1 RGCVGAVDV
10 GRGLHPADAGD
21 DASTRSVILIQAVR
35 GERAQLQERGSGIEE
50 VVDAISDRQL
60 AALPMALDR
69 GVVAPRAAVRE
80 IGLTPAQI
88 LDEGCHRLMVRAR
101 LPRGRGGAAP

>member
-1 RGCVGAVDV
+1 RGVVGDDDA

-35 GERAQLQERGSGIEE
+35 GEGAQLEERGSGIEE

-88 LDEGCHRLMVRAR
+88 LDKGCHTPLV
-101 LPRGRGGAAP
+101 P